1 MIVLSGAALVLPDR
15 ILSPGTLVIDNG
27 RIAEIRSDMPSAA
40 LPTQFAFHGHYIVPG
55 FIDVHVHGVEGVD
68 TLDSPSAIGA
78 IASALP
84 RYGVTAFCPTTVA
97 CTPAALRGV
106 LDQVR
111 LARET
116 RVPAAARVLP
126 AHLESNFINPAYR
139 GAQPLRCLRSAP
151 SGRPGSRGTREAG
164 RTNGSSG
171 TGGSGGSSGTGGS
184 RGEAA
189 SADAEACEFTADD
202 ILREIERAAPDVGIV
217 TLAPEIDG
225 GLDLVRWLT
234 ARGHRVSL
242 GHSGATYDEAVEA
255 IAAGA
260 KQGTHLFNRRPPLD
274 HRAPGLAGAVL
285 QAEEVA
291 AEIICDAVH
300 VHPAIVR
307 ATIAAKRPSRVLAIT
322 DGTAAAGLPAGSR
335 AMLGGQPIVASSSA
349 ALLEDGTM
357 AGSVVTMDRAFQV
370 LVGRV
375 GLSLVDAV
383 TVSSTT
389 PARELGLVGYGI
401 LASDAVADLVVLD
414 PNFTVVQTYVA
425 GQLVYSRK

>member
-40 LPTQFAFHGHYIVPG
+40 TPTPFAFHGHYIVPG
-55 FIDVHVHGVEGVD
+55 FIDVHVHGVDGVD
-68 TLDSPSAIGA
+68 TLDSPSAIGT

-97 CTPAALRGV
+97 CGPAALRAV

-111 LARET
+111 HARET
-116 RVPAAARVLP
+116 RVPRAARVLP

-151 SGRPGSRGTREAG
+151 LASAGSRGLCP
-164 RTNGSSG
+164 
-171 TGGSGGSSGTGGS
+171 
-184 RGEAA
+184 
-189 SADAEACEFTADD
+189 SADSEASEFTADD

-217 TLAPEIDG
+217 TLAPEIAG
-225 GLDLVRWLT
+225 GLDLLRWLT

-242 GHSGATYDEAVEA
+242 GHSGATYDEALEA

-260 KQGTHLFNRRPPLD
+260 KQGTHLFNRMPPLD
-274 HRAPGLAGAVL
+274 HRAPGLVGAVL

-291 AEIICDAVH
+291 AEIICDGVH
-300 VHPAIVR
+300 VHPAVVR

-322 DGTAAAGLPAGSR
+322 DGTAASGLPPGSR
-335 AMLGGQPIVASSSA
+335 AMLGGQPIVASSSTA
-349 ALLEDGTM
+349 VLEDGTM
-357 AGSVVTMDRAFQV
+357 AGSVLTMDRAFHV

-375 GLSLVDAV
+375 GLSLVEAV

-389 PARELGLVGYGI
+389 PARELGLIGHGV

-414 PNFTVVQTYVA
+414 ANFAVVQTYVA
-425 GQLVYSRK
+425 GQLVFTRS